1 MQRALIKRTPG
12 DKADTAAFKLPKHD
26 FKECWD
32 YSGTLFKSPRNFK
45 ESNSVY
51 EILRKVIQ
59 FGKLYGVT
67 LKKDSISI
75 YHWLKTPRVTTLTD
89 GSCFC
94 NSAMSR
100 K

>member
-45 ESNSVY
+45 EINSVY

-59 FGKLYGVT
+59 FGKLYGVI
-67 LKKDSISI
+67 LKKRLYFHLS
-75 YHWLKTPRVTTLTD
+75 LAQNT
-89 GSCFC
+89 
-94 NSAMSR
+94 
-100 K
+100 